1 MGYCTA
7 LKLPKLVV
15 NDNVL
20 SITKVDPYINILCV
34 IYTCIPLGQE
44 VLEVEKKPPQIPTA
58 AYVEM
63 ETSTITK
70 SKETRALPPLLTK
83 RAFSLNKI
91 HTKDLQKDD
100 HLPATLRDDSA
111 LVGKSI
117 PPISSVIGRGKVEI
131 LKREEEKEIS
141 DEEKS
146 KPLLR
151 GSLRSLRDAEEGRPQ
166 DQEK

>member
-1 MGYCTA
+1 M
-7 LKLPKLVV
+7 
-15 NDNVL
+15 
-20 SITKVDPYINILCV
+20 
-34 IYTCIPLGQE
+34 
-44 VLEVEKKPPQIPTA
+44 EVEKKPPQIPTT

-141 DEEKS
+141 DEKS

-151 GSLRSLRDAEEGRPQ
+151 GSLRSLRNAEEGRPQ